1 MYYRKYYKE
10 LIYIHSMTKTQTLE
24 AETTQKGMTVLL
36 KVIEI
41 IDAEIDELYFVRF
54 RHMKSKVWITENAS
68 KIKILRDLRSKALL
82 LGRPSEVKE

>member
-1 MYYRKYYKE
+1 
-10 LIYIHSMTKTQTLE
+10 MTKTQTLE
-24 AETTQKGMTVLL
+24 AETTQSGMTVLL

-41 IDAEIDELYFVRF
+41 IDAEIDEL
-54 RHMKSKVWITENAS
+54 KTEYMPFYSEAWKRKYYA